1 MKSAYIVNYKH
12 NLAGRAMVVASD
24 MDEARREAV
33 AYARFTTAC
42 IPDWYKTDD
51 IVESIEPA
59 GDIPLGA
66 WGYGYRPTVQL
77 ETHDGFNRMTAKEAI
92 ACIQTPDFSKFDQ
105 KQATEAAV

>member
-1 MKSAYIVNYKH
+1 
-12 NLAGRAMVVASD
+12 MVVASD

-42 IPDWYKTDD
+42 IPYGYKIDD

-77 ETHDGFNRMTAKEAI
+77 EAHEDFKRMTAKEVITCMQA
-92 ACIQTPDFSKFDQ
+92 PDFSKFD
-105 KQATEAAV
+105 KGTAASAAV